1 MHRLT
6 ISDADIFILGSK
18 ADAIEAA
25 ARAAGFW
32 CIPAVKPGEQLPYD
46 LWLQRRPTVDEMA
59 QALVIQ
65 QVSMTD
71 CDPGEAIVIDPNTG
85 RAAYGVVVGE
95 DIEHRWEPEPCVKFV
110 SEHRDYVHAV

>member
-6 ISDADIFILGSK
+6 ISDADIYILGSK

-25 ARAAGFW
+25 ARAAGLY
-32 CIPAVKPGEQLPYD
+32 CLPTVRPGELLPFHLQL
-46 LWLQRRPTVDEMA
+46 QKRPTIDELA
-59 QALVIQ
+59 EFLVIQ
-65 QVSMTD
+65 QVYLTD
-71 CDPGEAIVIDPNTG
+71 CDPADAIVIDPNTG